1 MLVWPWGGVL
11 GVHGGLTGNWCILA
25 RSVRQRQNSESRY
38 ILLARWFHADIGS
51 TPSTAAQVTIED
63 VHLLSEEQKTKALGA
78 DRLLRLQLDQTLIE
92 TYEGI
97 PQATLSHAI
106 RFRDFASLFDAGDR
120 SHEANLFRLGHTL
133 FDEIDLRLPSD
144 ASQELIDKILS
155 VRRKLSLS
163 KWLENAVAP
172 SVDSDLLKNG
182 ENRPAKL
189 FSLLSGNSVARAV
202 DMALEG
208 NDMRLASLISQVGR
222 TGEFREETLRQLDDW
237 AKFHADSVISVEYR
251 RIYALLAGI
260 TDISIGNKS
269 RGSDAS
275 PDVLISK
282 DLDWKRA
289 FGLRLWY
296 ACPFETSISDVFAE
310 YDGSLKHPNPPAT
323 PLPPYLESA
332 KSSNWNTPTRPTDV
346 LYNLIRLYSDT
357 TISLE
362 QVLSARDS
370 SSSPTDLRLPWH
382 LYQLVSRVL
391 QKRDFLDRDDEGYS
405 AQANRLTQAYASQ
418 LEQTGQWT
426 YAAFILLHLE
436 TVEGCVLMLAFRL
449 V

>member
-1 MLVWPWGGVL
+1 MSSASD
-11 GVHGGLTGNWCILA
+11 WCAHLCSKPA
-25 RSVRQRQNSESRY
+25 
-38 ILLARWFHADIGS
+38 
-51 TPSTAAQVTIED
+51 TAAEVTIED
-63 VHLLSEEQKTKALGA
+63 VSLLSEEVRAEASKAE
-78 DRLLRLQLDQTLIE
+78 RLLRLHLDQTMIE

-97 PQATLSHAI
+97 PQASLSPSI
-106 RFRDFASLFDAGDR
+106 RFHDFAALFDAGDR
-120 SHEANLFRLGHTL
+120 SHEATLFRLGQAL
-133 FDEIDLRLPSD
+133 FDEIDLRLPADS
-144 ASQELIDKILS
+144 SPELVHNILAI
-155 VRRKLSLS
+155 RRKIALS

-189 FSLLSGNSVARAV
+189 FSLLSGNSVSRAV

-208 NDMRLASLISQVGR
+208 DDMRLASLMSQIGR
-222 TGEFREETLRQLDDW
+222 TGEFREEIQRQLDDW
-237 AKFHADSVISVEYR
+237 SKYHADSVISVEYR

-260 TDISIGNKS
+260 TDISVGNKS
-269 RGSDAS
+269 RGSDSS

-296 ACPFETSISDVFAE
+296 ACPFETSISNVFSDFNE
-310 YDGSLKHPNPPAT
+310 SLNHPNPPAT
-323 PLPPYLESA
+323 PLPPYLEITQ
-332 KSSNWNTPTRPTDV
+332 SSRWNTPTRPTDV

-382 LYQLVSRVL
+382 LYQLLSRVL
-391 QKRDFLDRDDEGYS
+391 QKRDFLDRDEEGYS
-405 AQANRLTQAYASQ
+405 AQADRLTQAYASQ

-426 YAAFILLHLE
+426 YAAFVLLHLE
-436 TVEGCVLMLAFRL
+436 TVEG
-449 V
+449 